1 MHLKRRTETMD
12 KLSRRDFIS
21 TTIAAAG
28 IVGAGALIKGES
40 SAATPAF
47 VVDPSIKSPT
57 DKVRLGKSGLL
68 VSLVGIGTGTI
79 GINHASNQTRLG
91 QAAFDRLMRH
101 ALDSGVTLFDLA
113 DQYGSMPFFGRA
125 MKGVPRD
132 RYQIQTKT
140 NSREPQK
147 ARDDID
153 RFLRELGTDHI
164 DSLIV
169 HCVTEADWTT
179 RYRGV
184 MDVFEEAKQQG
195 KIRAHG
201 VTCHDFGALKAAAS
215 SDWVQI
221 NQVRFNPMAKHMDAD
236 VETARALFGKM
247 RAKGQGMIGMK
258 VVGQG
263 DIVSGDKALAQEACY
278 RFQIES
284 GVVDAFVIGVEKP
297 EHIDQVLRGT
307 QIALNELGYRSIP
320 AVA

>member
-1 MHLKRRTETMD
+1 
-12 KLSRRDFIS
+12 
-21 TTIAAAG
+21 
-28 IVGAGALIKGES
+28 
-40 SAATPAF
+40 
-47 VVDPSIKSPT
+47 
-57 DKVRLGKSGLL
+57 LGKSGLMA
-68 VSLVGIGTGTI
+68 SLVGIGTGTI

-91 QAAFDRLMRH
+91 QEAFDRLMRH
-101 ALDSGVTLFDLA
+101 ALDSGITFFDLA

-125 MKGVPRD
+125 MKGIPRD
-132 RYQIQTKT
+132 RYLIQSKT

-201 VTCHDFGALKAAAS
+201 VTCHDFGALKAAAA

-236 VETARALFGKM
+236 VETARALFAKM

-263 DIVSGDKALAQEACY
+263 DIVNGAKALAPEACY

-284 GVVDAFVIGVEKP
+284 GVVDAFVIGVEKT
-297 EHIDQVLRGT
+297 EHIDQMLRGT
-307 QIALNELGYRSIP
+307 QVALNELGYRVP
-320 AVA
+320 ALA